1 MTALPWANHLIIV
14 PVLLPLVV
22 GAAMIPINQKHHGL
36 KFALGLTSGVLLW
49 AAAVAL
55 LLLADSGHWPGGI
68 GVYLAANWAAP
79 FGIALVADRLSAL
92 MLVLTATIALA
103 VLVFSAR
110 RWDRVGVSF
119 HSLFQFLLMGL
130 NGAFLTNDLFN
141 LFVFFEV
148 MLAASYGLVLHGY
161 NLRRIQAGMQY
172 IAVNLVA
179 SLLFLIGVSLIY
191 AASGTLNIADLGARV
206 ALLGAQDAWLLQIGA
221 VVLALAFLTKGA
233 MWPLG
238 FWLPTT
244 YASASAPVG
253 AMLVLMTKVGVYA
266 VLRVWLAVFGEGAG
280 AAEGF
285 GFTALALGG
294 MATLL
299 FGAIGMLA
307 SQDGG
312 RMAGYGA
319 IVSSGTLLAVVGHS
333 GGAVLASGLY
343 YLLGS
348 TLAMAAF
355 MLLIELTERIRPPGA
370 ALLAITME
378 AFAIED
384 KPEDPVGVGIP
395 GTLAFLGLS
404 FAACALVIAGMP
416 PLSGFVAKFSLFHAL
431 LAAAPEGAPAT
442 TWMLIGLMILGG
454 LAAIIALM
462 RLGVRIFW
470 AAAAVLRGGA
480 GGRAGAAV
488 RAADGAGGRGVRLPR
503 AYHRGPAA
511 QRRLRCARARR
522 APRAARAG
530 RGGGCAMRRWLPSPL
545 LSASL
550 LLMWLMLNQTLE
562 PAHWLLGGVLG
573 VLAPLLSRPLQP
585 HGHARIRRPLALF
598 RLLWMAAIEIVRSCF
613 NVTQIILLRR
623 SADVNSQFIR
633 VPLDLKSPHGLALLS
648 CLINSTPGTVWV
660 EIVPDS
666 HELLLHVFDLHDE
679 AWWVHTIKTRYEQPI
694 IEVFETP
701 EPGGSRT

>member
-1 MTALPWANHLIIV
+1 MNSLHWSQHLLVV
-14 PVLLPLVV
+14 PVLLPLIV
-22 GAAMIPINQKHHGL
+22 GALLIPVNQKRYVL
-36 KFALGLTSGVLLW
+36 KFSLGLASCVMLW
-49 AAAVAL
+49 AVAVAL
-55 LLLADSGHWPGGI
+55 LLMADGGHWPAGI
-68 GVYLAANWAAP
+68 GVYLAANWVAP
-79 FGIALVADRLSAL
+79 FGIALVVDRLTAL

-119 HSLFQFLLMGL
+119 HSLFQFMLMGL

-172 IAVNLVA
+172 IAINLAA

-191 AASGTLNIADLGARV
+191 AATGTLNLADLSGRV
-206 ALLGAQDAWLLQIGA
+206 ASLGPQDAWLLQIGA
-221 VVLALAFLTKGA
+221 TVLALAFLTKGA

-266 VLRVWLAVFGEGAG
+266 LLRVWLALFGEGAG
-280 AAEGF
+280 ALGQF
-285 GFTALALGG
+285 GFFALTLGG

-299 FGAIGMLA
+299 FGAIGMWA

-312 RMAGYGA
+312 RMAGFGA
-319 IVSSGTLLAVVGHS
+319 VISSGTLLAVIGHS
-333 GGAVLASGLY
+333 GSGVLASGLY

-355 MLLIELTERIRPPGA
+355 MLLIELIERIRPPGA

-416 PLSGFVAKFSLFHAL
+416 PLAGFVAKFSLFHAL
-431 LAAAPEGAPAT
+431 LAAAPGPVPAT
-442 TWMLIGLMILGG
+442 TWLLMGLMVAGG
-454 LAAIIALM
+454 LAAIISLM
-462 RLGVRIFW
+462 RLGVRTFW
-470 AAAAVLRGGA
+470 AAGVTMPRLQFTEAISIGSLVMLCVLLTMQA
-480 GGRAGAAV
+480 GSVFDYLNRATEGLL
-488 RAADGAGGRGVRLPR
+488 RSKD
-503 AYHRGPAA
+503 YT
-511 QRRLRCARARR
+511 QR
-522 APRAARAG
+522 
-530 RGGGCAMRRWLPSPL
+530 
-545 LSASL
+545 
-550 LLMWLMLNQTLE
+550 
-562 PAHWLLGGVLG
+562 VLG
-573 VLAPLLSRPLQP
+573 EPPVQ
-585 HGHARIRRPLALF
+585 
-598 RLLWMAAIEIVRSCF
+598 
-613 NVTQIILLRR
+613 
-623 SADVNSQFIR
+623 R
-633 VPLDLKSPHGLALLS
+633 VPGA
-648 CLINSTPGTVWV
+648 
-660 EIVPDS
+660 
-666 HELLLHVFDLHDE
+666 EL
-679 AWWVHTIKTRYEQPI
+679 RP
-694 IEVFETP
+694 
-701 EPGGSRT
+701 

>member
-1 MTALPWANHLIIV
+1 MSALPWLQHLIIV
-14 PVLLPLVV
+14 PVLLPLLV
-22 GAAMIPINQKHHGL
+22 GALIVPVNQKRHGL
-36 KFALGLTSGVLLW
+36 KFGVCIASNVLQWLV
-49 AAAVAL
+49 AVAL
-55 LLLADSGHWPGGI
+55 LVLVDAGHWPDGV
-68 GVYLAANWAAP
+68 GVYLASNWAAP
-79 FGIALVADRLSAL
+79 FGIALMVDRLAAL
-92 MLVLTATIALA
+92 MLVLAATIGLA
-103 VLVFSAR
+103 VLVFAAQ

-119 HSLFQFLLMGL
+119 HSLFQFLMMGL

-172 IAVNLVA
+172 VAINLAA
-179 SLLFLIGVSLIY
+179 SLVFLIGVALIY
-191 AASGTLNIADLGARV
+191 GATGTLNIADLTARV
-206 ALLGAQDAWLLQIGA
+206 PGLAPQDTFLLQIGA
-221 VVLALAFLTKGA
+221 AVLALAFLTKGA

-266 VLRVWLAVFGEGAG
+266 VLRVSTAVFGSEAG
-280 AAEGF
+280 EQSGF
-285 GFTALALGG
+285 GLAALMAGG

-319 IVSSGTLLAVVGHS
+319 IISSGTLLAVIGHS

-370 ALLAITME
+370 ALIAITME
-378 AFAIED
+378 AFAVED

-404 FAACALVIAGMP
+404 FAACALVISGMP
-416 PLSGFVAKFSLFHAL
+416 PLSGFVAKFSLFHAMLSAPGSPGVPGEHVPNATWL
-431 LAAAPEGAPAT
+431 LIA
-442 TWMLIGLMILGG
+442 LMVLCG

-470 AAAAVLRGGA
+470 ASGVVTPPRLQFSEAAPVAALVLSCVLLTVQA
-480 GGRAGAAV
+480 GPVFDYLTRTTDGLLRSASHAERVLGEQPVQRAPVAT
-488 RAADGAGGRGVRLPR
+488 
-503 AYHRGPAA
+503 PAA
-511 QRRLRCARARR
+511 N
-522 APRAARAG
+522 G
-530 RGGGCAMRRWLPSPL
+530 
-545 LSASL
+545 
-550 LLMWLMLNQTLE
+550 
-562 PAHWLLGGVLG
+562 
-573 VLAPLLSRPLQP
+573 
-585 HGHARIRRPLALF
+585 
-598 RLLWMAAIEIVRSCF
+598 
-613 NVTQIILLRR
+613 
-623 SADVNSQFIR
+623 
-633 VPLDLKSPHGLALLS
+633 
-648 CLINSTPGTVWV
+648 
-660 EIVPDS
+660 
-666 HELLLHVFDLHDE
+666 E
-679 AWWVHTIKTRYEQPI
+679 ATK
-694 IEVFETP
+694 
-701 EPGGSRT
+701 

>member
-1 MTALPWANHLIIV
+1 MNALPWMQHLVVV
-14 PVLLPLVV
+14 PVLLPLMV
-22 GAAMIPINQKHHGL
+22 GALLIPINQTRHTL
-36 KFALGLTSGVLLW
+36 KFALGLGSGILLW
-49 AAAVAL
+49 IVAVAL
-55 LLLADSGHWPGGI
+55 LLMADGEYWPAGI

-79 FGIALVADRLSAL
+79 FGIALMVDRLTAL

-148 MLAASYGLVLHGY
+148 MLAASYGMVLHGY

-179 SLLFLIGVSLIY
+179 SLMFLIGVSLIY
-191 AASGTLNIADLGARV
+191 AATGTLNIADLGGRV
-206 ALLGAQDAWLLQIGA
+206 ATLNAQDAWLLQIGA
-221 VVLALAFLTKGA
+221 TVLALAFLTKGA

-253 AMLVLMTKVGVYA
+253 AMLVLITKVGVYA
-266 VLRVWLAVFGEGAG
+266 VLRVWLAVFGDEAG
-280 AAEGF
+280 SLSGF
-285 GFTALALGG
+285 GFAALTVGG

-312 RMAGYGA
+312 RMAGFGA
-319 IVSSGTLLAVVGHS
+319 IISSGTLLAVIGHS

-348 TLAMAAF
+348 MLAMAAF

-404 FAACALVIAGMP
+404 FATCALVITGMP
-416 PLSGFVAKFSLFHAL
+416 PMAGFVAKFSLFHAM
-431 LAAAPEGAPAT
+431 LAAVPAAVPVT
-442 TWMLIGLMILGG
+442 TWLLIALIVLGG

-462 RLGVRIFW
+462 RLGVRTFW
-470 AAAAVLRGGA
+470 ASGVVTPPRLQFTEAAPIAALVMLCVLLTVQAGSVFDYLGRTTEGLLRSSEYNQRVLGERPVQRLPGIEVLR
-480 GGRAGAAV
+480 
-488 RAADGAGGRGVRLPR
+488 
-503 AYHRGPAA
+503 
-511 QRRLRCARARR
+511 
-522 APRAARAG
+522 
-530 RGGGCAMRRWLPSPL
+530 
-545 LSASL
+545 
-550 LLMWLMLNQTLE
+550 
-562 PAHWLLGGVLG
+562 
-573 VLAPLLSRPLQP
+573 
-585 HGHARIRRPLALF
+585 
-598 RLLWMAAIEIVRSCF
+598 
-613 NVTQIILLRR
+613 
-623 SADVNSQFIR
+623 
-633 VPLDLKSPHGLALLS
+633 
-648 CLINSTPGTVWV
+648 
-660 EIVPDS
+660 
-666 HELLLHVFDLHDE
+666 
-679 AWWVHTIKTRYEQPI
+679 
-694 IEVFETP
+694 
-701 EPGGSRT
+701 

>member
-1 MTALPWANHLIIV
+1 MSPLPWLQHLIVV
-14 PVLLPLVV
+14 PVLLPLLV
-22 GAAMIPINQKHHGL
+22 GALLIPVNQKRHTL
-36 KFALGLTSGVLLW
+36 KFAFSLASGVLLW
-49 AAAVAL
+49 AVAVAL
-55 LLLADSGHWPGGI
+55 LLLADGEHWPDGI

-79 FGIALVADRLSAL
+79 FGIALMVDRLAAL

-103 VLVFSAR
+103 VLVFSAQ

-172 IAVNLVA
+172 VAVNLVA
-179 SLLFLIGVSLIY
+179 SLLFLIGVALIY
-191 AASGTLNIADLGARV
+191 AAAGTLNITDLGGRV
-206 ALLGAQDAWLLQIGA
+206 ATLGAQDAWLLRIGA

-266 VLRVWLAVFGEGAG
+266 VLRVWLAVFGEGGADGAG
-280 AAEGF
+280 ALAGF
-285 GFTALALGG
+285 GFAALTVGG
-294 MATLL
+294 MATVL

-307 SQDGG
+307 SEDGG
-312 RMAGYGA
+312 RVAGFGA
-319 IVSSGTLLAVVGHS
+319 IVSSGTLLAVIGHA
-333 GGAVLASGLY
+333 GDAVLASGLY

-355 MLLIELTERIRPPGA
+355 MLLIELAERIRPPGA
-370 ALLAITME
+370 ALIAITME

-404 FAACALVIAGMP
+404 FAACALVISGMP
-416 PLSGFVAKFSLFHAL
+416 PLSGFVAKFSLFHAML
-431 LAAAPEGAPAT
+431 AGAAATPGGVPAS
-442 TWMLIGLMILGG
+442 TWLLIALIILSG

-470 AAAAVLRGGA
+470 ASGAVTPPRLQVSEAAPVSALVLLCVLLTLQAGTVFDYLGRTVDGLSRGADYQARVLGEPPVLRA
-480 GGRAGAAV
+480 
-488 RAADGAGGRGVRLPR
+488 
-503 AYHRGPAA
+503 PAA
-511 QRRLRCARARR
+511 EV
-522 APRAARAG
+522 G
-530 RGGGCAMRRWLPSPL
+530 R
-545 LSASL
+545 
-550 LLMWLMLNQTLE
+550 
-562 PAHWLLGGVLG
+562 
-573 VLAPLLSRPLQP
+573 
-585 HGHARIRRPLALF
+585 
-598 RLLWMAAIEIVRSCF
+598 
-613 NVTQIILLRR
+613 
-623 SADVNSQFIR
+623 
-633 VPLDLKSPHGLALLS
+633 
-648 CLINSTPGTVWV
+648 
-660 EIVPDS
+660 
-666 HELLLHVFDLHDE
+666 
-679 AWWVHTIKTRYEQPI
+679 
-694 IEVFETP
+694 
-701 EPGGSRT
+701 

>member
-1 MTALPWANHLIIV
+1 MSALPWMQHLIVV
-14 PVLLPLVV
+14 PVLLPLLV
-22 GAAMIPINQKHHGL
+22 GALLIPVAQNRHGL
-36 KFALGLTSGVLLW
+36 KFAASAASGVLLW
-49 AAAVAL
+49 LLSLAL
-55 LLLADSGHWPGGI
+55 LQMADGGHWPGGI
-68 GVYLAANWAAP
+68 GVYLASNWVAP
-79 FGIALVADRLSAL
+79 FGIALMVDRLSAL
-92 MLVLTATIALA
+92 MLVLTSTIALA
-103 VLVFSAR
+103 ALVFGAR
-110 RWDRVGVSF
+110 RWDRVGVHF

-172 IAVNLVA
+172 VAVNLVA

-191 AASGTLNIADLGARV
+191 GATGTLNIADLTLRV
-206 ALLGAQDAWLLQIGA
+206 AALGPQDTYLLRLGAS
-221 VVLALAFLTKGA
+221 VLALAFLAKGA

-244 YASASAPVG
+244 YAAASPPVA

-266 VLRVWLAVFGEGAG
+266 LLRVWLAVFGDAAG
-280 AAEGF
+280 ELEGF
-285 GFTALALGG
+285 GLAALTAGG

-319 IVSSGTLLAVVGHS
+319 IISSGTLLAVLGHS
-333 GGAVLASGLY
+333 GSAVLASGLY
-343 YLLGS
+343 YLIGS

-404 FAACALVIAGMP
+404 FVACALVISGMP

-431 LAAAPEGAPAT
+431 LAMPGRVPPAT
-442 TWMLIGLMILGG
+442 WLLIALMLLAG

-462 RLGVRIFW
+462 RLGVRTFW
-470 AAAAVLRGGA
+470 ASGAVTPPRLQLSEVLPVGGLVALCVALTLQAGAVFDYLSRTVDGLARSGTYTERVLGEPPVLRPA
-480 GGRAGAAV
+480 GGEA
-488 RAADGAGGRGVRLPR
+488 
-503 AYHRGPAA
+503 
-511 QRRLRCARARR
+511 LR
-522 APRAARAG
+522 
-530 RGGGCAMRRWLPSPL
+530 
-545 LSASL
+545 
-550 LLMWLMLNQTLE
+550 
-562 PAHWLLGGVLG
+562 
-573 VLAPLLSRPLQP
+573 
-585 HGHARIRRPLALF
+585 
-598 RLLWMAAIEIVRSCF
+598 
-613 NVTQIILLRR
+613 
-623 SADVNSQFIR
+623 
-633 VPLDLKSPHGLALLS
+633 
-648 CLINSTPGTVWV
+648 
-660 EIVPDS
+660 
-666 HELLLHVFDLHDE
+666 
-679 AWWVHTIKTRYEQPI
+679 
-694 IEVFETP
+694 
-701 EPGGSRT
+701 

>member
-1 MTALPWANHLIIV
+1 MTALPWMQHLIV
-14 PVLLPLVV
+14 APVLLPLIV
-22 GAAMIPINQKHHGL
+22 GALLIPIDQKRYPL
-36 KFALGLTSGVLLW
+36 KFALGLGSTLLLW
-49 AAAVAL
+49 VVAVAL
-55 LLLADSGHWPGGI
+55 LLLADGEHWPDGI

-79 FGIALVADRLSAL
+79 FGIALMVDRLTAL

-119 HSLFQFLLMGL
+119 HALFQFLLMGL

-191 AASGTLNIADLGARV
+191 AATGTLNLADLGGRV
-206 ALLGAQDAWLLQIGA
+206 ATLGAQDVWLLQIGA
-221 VVLALAFLTKGA
+221 TVLALAFLTKGA

-238 FWLPTT
+238 FWLPTA

-253 AMLVLMTKVGVYA
+253 AMLVLMTKVGLYA
-266 VLRVWLAVFGEGAG
+266 VLRVWLTVFGDQTGALS
-280 AAEGF
+280 GF
-285 GFTALALGG
+285 GLAALTLGG

-319 IVSSGTLLAVVGHS
+319 ILSSGTLLVAIGHS
-333 GGAVLASGLY
+333 GSPVLASGLY

-355 MLLIELTERIRPPGA
+355 MLLLELTERLLPPGA
-370 ALLAITME
+370 AMLAITME

-395 GTLAFLGLS
+395 GALAFLGLS
-404 FAACALVIAGMP
+404 FVACALVITGLP
-416 PLSGFVAKFSLFHAL
+416 PLAGFVAKFSLFHAM
-431 LAAAPEGAPAT
+431 LAAAPAQVSTT
-442 TWMLIGLMILGG
+442 TWLLIALILMGG

-462 RLGVRIFW
+462 RLGVRTFW
-470 AAAAVLRGGA
+470 ASGMVTPPRLLFSEAVPIGA
-480 GGRAGAAV
+480 LVMLCVLLTVQAGTVFDYLGRTTEGLMRSGNYSRQVLGEPPVQRLPDLEAV
-488 RAADGAGGRGVRLPR
+488 R
-503 AYHRGPAA
+503 
-511 QRRLRCARARR
+511 
-522 APRAARAG
+522 
-530 RGGGCAMRRWLPSPL
+530 
-545 LSASL
+545 
-550 LLMWLMLNQTLE
+550 
-562 PAHWLLGGVLG
+562 
-573 VLAPLLSRPLQP
+573 
-585 HGHARIRRPLALF
+585 
-598 RLLWMAAIEIVRSCF
+598 
-613 NVTQIILLRR
+613 
-623 SADVNSQFIR
+623 
-633 VPLDLKSPHGLALLS
+633 
-648 CLINSTPGTVWV
+648 
-660 EIVPDS
+660 
-666 HELLLHVFDLHDE
+666 
-679 AWWVHTIKTRYEQPI
+679 
-694 IEVFETP
+694 
-701 EPGGSRT
+701 

>member
-1 MTALPWANHLIIV
+1 MNTLPWMQHLLVV
-14 PVLLPLVV
+14 PVLLPLMV
-22 GAAMIPINQKHHGL
+22 GALLIPINQTRHTL
-36 KFALGLTSGVLLW
+36 KFALGLGSGILLW
-49 AAAVAL
+49 IVAVAL
-55 LLLADSGHWPGGI
+55 LLMADGEYWPAGI

-79 FGIALVADRLSAL
+79 FGIALMVDRLTGL

-148 MLAASYGLVLHGY
+148 MLAASYGMVLHGY

-172 IAVNLVA
+172 IAINLVA
-179 SLLFLIGVSLIY
+179 SLMFLIGVSLIY
-191 AASGTLNIADLGARV
+191 AATGTLNIADLGGRV
-206 ALLGAQDAWLLQIGA
+206 ATLNAQDTWLLQIGA
-221 VVLALAFLTKGA
+221 TVLALAFLTKGA

-266 VLRVWLAVFGEGAG
+266 VLRVWLAVFGDEAG
-280 AAEGF
+280 SLSGF
-285 GFTALALGG
+285 GFAALTVGG

-312 RMAGYGA
+312 RMAGFGA
-319 IVSSGTLLAVVGHS
+319 IISSGTLLAVIGHS

-404 FAACALVIAGMP
+404 FATCALVITGMP
-416 PLSGFVAKFSLFHAL
+416 PMAGFVAKFSLFHAM
-431 LAAAPEGAPAT
+431 LAAVPAAVPVT
-442 TWMLIGLMILGG
+442 TWLLIALIVVGG

-462 RLGVRIFW
+462 RLGVRTFW
-470 AAAAVLRGGA
+470 ASGVVMPPRLQFTEAAPIGALVILCVLLTVQAGSVFGYLGRTTEGLLRSSDYNQRVLGERPVQRLPGIEVLR
-480 GGRAGAAV
+480 
-488 RAADGAGGRGVRLPR
+488 
-503 AYHRGPAA
+503 
-511 QRRLRCARARR
+511 
-522 APRAARAG
+522 
-530 RGGGCAMRRWLPSPL
+530 
-545 LSASL
+545 
-550 LLMWLMLNQTLE
+550 
-562 PAHWLLGGVLG
+562 
-573 VLAPLLSRPLQP
+573 
-585 HGHARIRRPLALF
+585 
-598 RLLWMAAIEIVRSCF
+598 
-613 NVTQIILLRR
+613 
-623 SADVNSQFIR
+623 
-633 VPLDLKSPHGLALLS
+633 
-648 CLINSTPGTVWV
+648 
-660 EIVPDS
+660 
-666 HELLLHVFDLHDE
+666 
-679 AWWVHTIKTRYEQPI
+679 
-694 IEVFETP
+694 
-701 EPGGSRT
+701 